1 MNTTQIREL
10 HRKVCTQLLA
20 RQEEKHVV
28 ESVGDIMC
36 KFVDDFEI
44 YVDYCRGEPQAQY
57 LLSTEKQLN
66 PGFAAFLEVCLSRTE
81 WADFVGDPESPESTE
96 IRL

>member
-10 HRKVCTQLLA
+10 HKRVCSQLLA
-20 RQEEKHVV
+20 RQEEKHIVDC
-28 ESVGDIMC
+28 VGDILC
-36 KFVDDFEI
+36 KFVNDFEI

-66 PGFAAFLEVCLSRTE
+66 PTFAAFLEVSLHYFSE
-81 WADFVGDPESPESTE
+81 ADFF
-96 IRL
+96 L